1 MTLTLTH
8 IRARNL
14 SAFQNALAT
23 YLAEVAP
30 EARLSAPTIAT
41 RALSEPDH
49 VSLWILQS
57 DTRIGFAILRQTA
70 PDSHQLREFT
80 IFPPHRR
87 KHFGQDAA
95 HLLFATYPGAWSL
108 GVAANSPHAGAF
120 WRATLNTLPGASG
133 LCELAPDLPTQSYKL
148 AFTMLGDSNAA

>member
-1 MTLTLTH
+1 MTSKLSH
-8 IRARNL
+8 IRADDL
-14 SAFQNALAT
+14 SIFQNALAT

-30 EARLSAPTIAT
+30 DADLSATPIAT

-49 VSLWILQS
+49 ISLWILQD

-70 PDSHQLREFT
+70 TNSRQLREFT
-80 IFPPHRR
+80 IFPPHRL
-87 KHFGQDAA
+87 KHLGRDAA

-133 LCELAPDLPTQSYKL
+133 LRELAPELPTQSHKL